1 MECCEALKRDHR
13 EVLEV
18 ADAATGMAA
27 SLVQGHAVPPE
38 DFRTLVGFARSFVE
52 QVHHRREEEV
62 LFPIVRAR
70 LPHLGAEIDRLV
82 ADHRRGR
89 ELMQA
94 ADASRAD
101 LVRQGEALA
110 AWARLVRAHTAEEE
124 AYLLPIVERSI
135 GAEARLR
142 VRSGLARMDRPGVGR
157 AAELMLA
164 RYLVGV

>member
-1 MECCEALKRDHR
+1 MGCCDALRRDHR

-27 SLVQGHAVPPE
+27 TLVQGRRIPTE
-38 DFRTLVGFARSFVE
+38 DVATLVGYTRTFID

-62 LFPIVRAR
+62 LFPVVRAR
-70 LPHLGAEIDRLV
+70 LPHLGFEIERLV
-82 ADHRRGR
+82 ADHRRGK
-89 ELMQA
+89 ELMEA
-94 ADASRAD
+94 ADAAKAD
-101 LVRQGEALA
+101 LVRQGELLA

-124 AYLLPIVERSI
+124 AYLLPIVERSLST
-135 GAEARLR
+135 EACLR
-142 VRSGLARMDRPGVGR
+142 VKSGFARMERPGRGR